1 MVAPKA
7 FVIFTQENA
16 SMDESL
22 MFTYFEKVW
31 QTYVKEKQKELGFDR
46 SFMVYDA
53 SKAHK
58 TDNVKVLLA
67 TNNTNSANLVPRVIF
82 ALFRLPLITKRC
94 PGDKVV
100 ILH

>member
-1 MVAPKA
+1 
-7 FVIFTQENA
+7 
-16 SMDESL
+16 MDESL
-22 MFTYFEKVW
+22 MFTCFEKVW

-82 ALFRLPLITKRC
+82 PLFRLPLITKRC
-94 PGDKVV
+94 PGDEVV